1 MEVIEKRIAP
11 GEWIQVTHGR
21 IRGYTGYVLK
31 YDIVDDVY
39 KVHITKNRHGERV
52 SGIAKIDSD
61 CLVECWSFKDEDDLL
76 AMIDMALDT
85 NDKEWFEE
93 LSAQLPQPL
102 PF

>member
-11 GEWIQVTHGR
+11 GEWIRVTHCR

-52 SGIAKIDSD
+52 SVITKIDSD
-61 CLVECWSFKDEDDLL
+61 CLVEYWTFTKEDDLL
-76 AMIDMALDT
+76 AMIDLALDT

-93 LSAQLPQPL
+93 LSALLPQPL